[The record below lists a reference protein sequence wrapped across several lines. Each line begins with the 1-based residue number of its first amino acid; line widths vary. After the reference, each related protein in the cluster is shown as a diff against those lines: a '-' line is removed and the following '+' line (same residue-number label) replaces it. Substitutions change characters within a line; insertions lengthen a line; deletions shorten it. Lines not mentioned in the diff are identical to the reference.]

1 MADQHG
7 WFLGMMNDGSRW
19 NSASTVR
26 SAAFP
31 SATSPRRKSHRAT
44 ALRYKLGELHGGQ
57 WQAQPPPQQ
66 PPPPPENPEDD
77 FANAP
82 FAEPFPA
89 LKTESWM
96 ALRLLAHFGQLI
108 SCCLFRTIFS
118 KCVWQSSQMYS

>member
-1 MADQHG
+1 VSLRQRG
-7 WFLGMMNDGSRW
+7 
-19 NSASTVR
+19 R
-26 SAAFP
+26 SPSP
-31 SATSPRRKSHRAT
+31 SATSPRSEIAVGLPACAPTMQDNSPGASRS
-44 ALRYKLGELHGGQ
+44 Q

-66 PPPPPENPEDD
+66 PPPPPENPPDG
-77 FANAP
+77 FAKAP

-89 LKTESWM
+89 LKTESCI